1 MLRLKSLK
9 EPTNPE
15 DGLRILIARYRPRY
29 LPKDKESWDQGGRI
43 WLRAKRSLENLL
55 KTRP

>member
-43 WLRAKRSLENLL
+43 WLRAKRSLEN
-55 KTRP
+55 